1 MTEAITTSSKSRR
14 ALLAGALGGL
24 GAWAATAV
32 GRAAPARADNGDPV
46 LAGQTTEAT
55 SATVLLNIANGTN
68 VLEVK
73 SQLDGTAIRGESDDG
88 IGVIGDSN
96 GNSGVLG
103 TSTTGPGVV
112 GSSDSVAGVVGSSDG
127 GIGVLGQGATTGLLG
142 FSGSGVTPSA
152 KPKTGVYGQATQDF
166 GSRGVWGR
174 SNAGRGVYGQATNG
188 VGLYG
193 SASNGYALRTNG
205 RVKMD
210 RVSGVAS
217 IPAGSTSVTVA
228 PNVNVTTS
236 TFVLLTPKAN
246 IGSRG
251 LWFST
256 NASADSFTIR
266 MSSSRSSNTKVAW
279 LLLG

>member
-1 MTEAITTSSKSRR
+1 MTEAINTSSKSRR

-32 GRAAPARADNGDPV
+32 GRAASVRADNGDPV

-55 SATVLLNIANGTN
+55 LVTSLLNTVNDTTVFEAT
-68 VLEVK
+68 
-73 SQLDGTAIRGESDDG
+73 SQLSGVAIRGESDGG

-103 TSTTGPGVV
+103 TSITGPGVV
-112 GSSDSVAGVVGSSDG
+112 GSTDSAMGVLGISDG
-127 GIGVLGQGATTGLLG
+127 GPGVLG
-142 FSGSGVTPSA
+142 FSGTGLAPAA

-188 VGLYG
+188 VGVYG